1 MATYPITIERRVT
14 VNLTADDWQ
23 LFTAS
28 MDCTE
33 AARALNI
40 AASEGLS
47 LPTAIE
53 AFGHWEVV
61 SDLWARY
68 GASDTEPRCVMRDLI
83 MQVFGEEVC
92 AFT

>member
-1 MATYPITIERRVT
+1 MTYPITIIRDVT
-14 VNLTADDWQ
+14 VALSADDWQ

-47 LPTAIE
+47 LPTREE
-53 AFGHWEVV
+53 AWAHWETV
-61 SDLWARY
+61 SDLWAKY
-68 GASDTEPRCVMRDLI
+68 GAADTEPRWVMRDL
-83 MQVFGEEVC
+83 MDQVFGEEC
-92 AFT
+92 R